1 MNSNNKNEDRSLT
14 IKDVYDILLKEIQA
28 PTLLYIPLDTYQDI
42 AIALAKLK
50 GQVYEGV
57 EAKIRDRIAELM
69 SQAAQLLLEARHQK
83 IMEQQNTESLPEAS
97 FSTTPPPPPPPNRPS
112 IPSIDYSK
120 LTDEEKYI
128 FDAEKEAEKRKYSI
142 LRAIFSGRP
151 KVLESISG
159 KIRSKQVVVRFTK
172 PMERFVGTDMTKY
185 GPFQQEDVA
194 VVPFENAR
202 SLIDNGEAIE
212 INPI

>member
-97 FSTTPPPPPPPNRPS
+97 FSTTPPPPPNRPS